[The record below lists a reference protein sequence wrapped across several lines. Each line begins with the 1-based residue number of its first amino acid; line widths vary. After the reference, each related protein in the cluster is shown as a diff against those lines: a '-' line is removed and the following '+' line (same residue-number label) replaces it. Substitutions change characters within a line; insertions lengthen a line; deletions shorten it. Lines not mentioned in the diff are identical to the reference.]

1 MLTCA
6 CVHAALR
13 SLGLPTEEEVKL
25 LTQIVKSIPD
35 PRRMPEFMKRRG
47 KQSRALDITDF
58 VKPVSSVEEKVLYH
72 ELHLS
77 HTKKGRTDWLGFC
90 RDFNLRVVTT
100 WEQTHTLCNLYV
112 KSERHLQLH
121 EKHIV
126 MQAIQAE
133 LSHTTSAINGLP
145 AAVSAVCS
153 ATLQLQPPRDDQGL
167 TRGTGKGGATGTRK
181 CKQCHDHAG
190 QTVWYAGHLCLPYLI
205 TIGKDPRLYPHTKDE
220 ADKMA
225 ELPSLEEAHKQLAL
239 RKAKSDKEYGP
250 RKAKKRLKAGH

>member
-1 MLTCA
+1 
-6 CVHAALR
+6 
-13 SLGLPTEEEVKL
+13 
-25 LTQIVKSIPD
+25 
-35 PRRMPEFMKRRG
+35 
-47 KQSRALDITDF
+47 
-58 VKPVSSVEEKVLYH
+58 
-72 ELHLS
+72 
-77 HTKKGRTDWLGFC
+77 
-90 RDFNLRVVTT
+90 
-100 WEQTHTLCNLYV
+100 
-112 KSERHLQLH
+112 
-121 EKHIV
+121 